1 MRLPPFQELLDAHAR
16 ELHRFLL
23 GMVGPEAADDCF
35 QETWLAALRAYPR
48 LAPGANHRA
57 WLYTIARRKAI
68 DHHRARRSP
77 ALPSPPARDE
87 LALGDAR
94 LWGAVRALPSRQLAA
109 IVHRFVS
116 DLPYREVGLRMG
128 CSEAAARQSVH
139 LGLRRLR
146 RELTP

>member
-1 MRLPPFQELLDAHAR
+1 LPPFHELLDAHAR

-23 GMVGPEAADDCF
+23 GVVGPEGADDCF

-68 DHHRARRSP
+68 DHHRTRRPP
-77 ALPSPPARDE
+77 ALPPAPVVGE
-87 LALGDAR
+87 PVLGDAR
-94 LWGAVRALPSRQLAA
+94 VWAAVRALPSRQLAA
-109 IVHRFVS
+109 IVHRFVN
-116 DLPYREVGLRMG
+116 DLPYREVGQRMG
-128 CSEAAARQSVH
+128 CSEAAARQSVR

-146 RELTP
+146 QELAP